1 MSRDFALLMEHLRK
15 KTGEVELDVPSPPIS
30 GDAATATLLAQ
41 ARQAAIRRG
50 DRVAHL
56 YKMGKGE
63 RRSSRA
69 NHRSDHRPDVT
80 ASVTE
85 NECRALI
92 AGGAKWVGPPVYAPV
107 PKRYIERIRVR
118 NFRGIKE
125 IEFPLTPLHALIGPN
140 DSGKSTI
147 LEAFAAISRDSS
159 EAACEITAV
168 SAG

>member
-15 KTGEVELDVPSPPIS
+15 KTGEVELDIPSPPIS

-56 YKMGKGE
+56 YVADGQAPAN
-63 RRSSRA
+63 RRA
-69 NHRSDHRPDVT
+69 DHRPDVT

-92 AGGAKWVGPPVYAPV
+92 AGGAKWVGPAVYAPV

-118 NFRGIKE
+118 NFRCIKE
-125 IEFPLTPLHALIGPN
+125 
-140 DSGKSTI
+140 
-147 LEAFAAISRDSS
+147 
-159 EAACEITAV
+159 
-168 SAG
+168 